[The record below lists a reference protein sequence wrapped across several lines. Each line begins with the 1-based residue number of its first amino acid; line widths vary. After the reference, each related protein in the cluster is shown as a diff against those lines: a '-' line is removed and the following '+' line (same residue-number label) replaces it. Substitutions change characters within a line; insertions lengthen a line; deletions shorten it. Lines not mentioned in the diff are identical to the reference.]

1 MVNKFNRENKEN
13 EPKFDLKCTMTLP
26 KRTD

>member
-13 EPKFDLKCTMTLP
+13 EPMFNLKRTMTLLKP
-26 KRTD
+26 TV

>member
-13 EPKFDLKCTMTLP
+13 EPMLNLKRTMTLLKP
-26 KRTD
+26 TV